1 MLYAYQLSEATLWH
15 QGSKPDKDA
24 RRRFFED
31 TLLAGAPQDG
41 SAAPSRE

>member
-1 MLYAYQLSEATLWH
+1 MLYAYQLAEALLWN

-31 TLLAGAPQDG
+31 TLLAGAPL
-41 SAAPSRE
+41 AASPDVARE